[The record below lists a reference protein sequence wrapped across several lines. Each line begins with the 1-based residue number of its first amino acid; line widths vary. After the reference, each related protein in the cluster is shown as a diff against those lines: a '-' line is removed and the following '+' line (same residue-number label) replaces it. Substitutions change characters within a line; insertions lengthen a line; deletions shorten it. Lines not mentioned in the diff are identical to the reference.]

1 MFNVELVV
9 LVSIQQVVTVV
20 IAKRETWKTV
30 AIHSQYVSLSTNMN
44 LDLFTKPIAEMVNV
58 LTSVEAA
65 CGSAGTCVDHD
76 GGFTCQCTDG
86 YEESGAYPYT
96 TCANIEGAILL
107 LPFLLLVAIIC
118 VDNESAFSCEFI
130 QFIQIPLVPASMNVT
145 TVIQTLEI
153 VEREPVSTMMKDSLV
168 HVKLDTNQLELV
180 QQLLVSAL
188 MTALL
193 TLDDEATVFTPIQTE
208 LTHVIA
214 ISESL
219 HPNLMEFMISRH
231 VSILINA
238 IVQLQLFLLLNV
250 VTMEHMSTVTV
261 DSTARAMLATKSRV
275 LTRRFQLYS

>member
-1 MFNVELVV
+1 MK
-9 LVSIQQVVTVV
+9 
-20 IAKRETWKTV
+20 A
-30 AIHSQYVSLSTNMN
+30 LSV
-44 LDLFTKPIAEMVNV
+44 VNV
-58 LTSVEAA
+58 MKVTKNQV
-65 CGSAGTCVDHD
+65 
-76 GGFTCQCTDG
+76 
-86 YEESGAYPYT
+86 
-96 TCANIEGAILL
+96 
-107 LPFLLLVAIIC
+107 
-118 VDNESAFSCEFI
+118 
-130 QFIQIPLVPASMNVT
+130 FIQILFVPTSMNVT